1 MKSSLVIA
9 GRRYNIIFFLYY
21 DIIFMNKMDVVTE
34 EPSATDAVVTVVNVP
49 KYIFI
54 VPYRDR
60 EPHRV
65 FFSTY
70 IYKIMEDIPSDDW
83 TFYFIHQNDT
93 RPFNRGAMKN
103 IGFLALKEAYPN
115 HYKDIIFIFNDIDTL
130 PYDKNIINYYTDYG
144 VVKHFYG
151 FQFALGG
158 IFSIRGVDFE
168 RINGFPNYWAWGG
181 EDNLINERA
190 KQFGLTI
197 DRSNFY
203 TIGDK
208 NILQFADGMKR
219 LICRNELATS
229 IMPNNADGLT
239 KLTNVV
245 HVKYDETHMI
255 DVNAFNTYIHYSQL
269 HFEEQSLD
277 KINKIRV
284 SPLNA
289 VRNIKQLQ
297 SEYIIDANKKIHSIH
312 DPRALASVAAAAEGQ
327 QNMRKINANSSG
339 NIGVNTLNIPIQS
352 KMPFMMFDERNTR
365 RNIVGMAIPQD
376 RPIITEQER
385 QNRIAVE
392 AATAAA
398 AGVTPNNGRVYQNIK
413 QHADILIPLQRP
425 SNHQNPLTNRHFGM
439 RALFM

>member
-1 MKSSLVIA
+1 MGEEESTLP
-9 GRRYNIIFFLYY
+9 IIH
-21 DIIFMNKMDVVTE
+21 I
-34 EPSATDAVVTVVNVP
+34 P
-49 KYIFI
+49 KYVFI

-65 FFSTY
+65 LFSTY
-70 IYKIMEDIPSDDW
+70 IYKIMEDIPRKDW
-83 TFYFIHQNDT
+83 TYYFIHQNDK

-115 HYKDIIFIFNDIDTL
+115 NYKDIIFIFNDIDTL
-130 PYDKNIINYYTDYG
+130 PYDKNILNYHTEYG

-203 TIGDK
+203 TIGDSR
-208 NILQFADGMKR
+208 ILQFADGMKR
-219 LICRNELATS
+219 LICRDELATS
-229 IMPNNADGLT
+229 IMPNNTDGIS
-239 KLTNVV
+239 KLTNVAYI
-245 HVKYDETHMI
+245 KYDDTHMV
-255 DVNAFNTYIHYSQL
+255 DVNSFDTYIHYSQL

-277 KINKIRV
+277 KLNKIRV

-289 VRNIKQLQ
+289 LRNIKQLH
-297 SEYIIDANKKIHSIH
+297 SEYVVDANKQIHSIH
-312 DPRALASVAAAAEGQ
+312 AASASAAPAALAAGQ
-327 QNMRKINANSSG
+327 LANIQLMRKING
-339 NIGVNTLNIPIQS
+339 GVNTLNMPIQS
-352 KMPFMMFDERNTR
+352 NIPFMMNHNMMMGDKKPRQHTGL
-365 RNIVGMAIPQD
+365 VIPQD
-376 RPIITEQER
+376 RTIITEEEKHR
-385 QNRIAVE
+385 RIAE
-392 AATAAA
+392 ATVA
-398 AGVTPNNGRVYQNIK
+398 NGRLYQNVK
-413 QHADILIPLQRP
+413 QKSDIIIPFQKQQPVSGLRAHRQ
-425 SNHQNPLTNRHFGM
+425 FGM

>member
-1 MKSSLVIA
+1 
-9 GRRYNIIFFLYY
+9 
-21 DIIFMNKMDVVTE
+21 MDVDITSLE
-34 EPSATDAVVTVVNVP
+34 NTADAATATATAAVVP

-70 IYKIMEDIPSDDW
+70 IYKIMEDIPREDW
-83 TFYFIHQNDT
+83 TFYFIHQNDK

-115 HYKDIIFIFNDIDTL
+115 HYKDIIFIFNDIDTI
-130 PYDKNIINYYTDYG
+130 PYDKNILNYYTDYG

-197 DRSNFY
+197 DRNNFY

-219 LICRNELATS
+219 LICRDELATS
-229 IMPNNADGLT
+229 IMPNNTDGLT

-255 DVNAFNTYIHYSQL
+255 DVNSFDTYIHYSQL
-269 HFEEQSLD
+269 NFEEQSLD
-277 KINKIRV
+277 KVNKIRV
-284 SPLNA
+284 SPLQA

-312 DPRALASVAAAAEGQ
+312 SIHADHLETS
-327 QNMRKINANSSG
+327 RKIIND
-339 NIGVNTLNIPIQS
+339 GVNTVNVPIMTNLPFEMNRDMMLMNRRKAGLIIP
-352 KMPFMMFDERNTR
+352 N
-365 RNIVGMAIPQD
+365 D
-376 RPIITEQER
+376 RPMITEYER
-385 QNRIAVE
+385 QNQIAMD
-392 AATAAA
+392 AAERLTS
-398 AGVTPNNGRVYQNIK
+398 VNRVYQNVK
-413 QHADILIPLQRP
+413 QNADMMIPLQRG
-425 SNHQNPLTNRHFGM
+425 NTTMGLHGQKRFGM

>member
-1 MKSSLVIA
+1 
-9 GRRYNIIFFLYY
+9 
-21 DIIFMNKMDVVTE
+21 
-34 EPSATDAVVTVVNVP
+34 
-49 KYIFI
+49 
-54 VPYRDR
+54 
-60 EPHRV
+60 
-65 FFSTY
+65 
-70 IYKIMEDIPSDDW
+70 MEDIPREDW
-83 TFYFIHQNDT
+83 TFYFIHQNDK

-115 HYKDIIFIFNDIDTL
+115 HYKDIIFIFNDIDTI
-130 PYDKNIINYYTDYG
+130 PYDKNILNYYTDYG

-197 DRSNFY
+197 DRNNFY

-219 LICRNELATS
+219 LICRDELATS
-229 IMPNNADGLT
+229 IMPNNTDGLT

-255 DVNAFNTYIHYSQL
+255 DVNSFDTYIHYSQL
-269 HFEEQSLD
+269 NFEEQSLD
-277 KINKIRV
+277 KVNKIRV
-284 SPLNA
+284 SPLQA

-312 DPRALASVAAAAEGQ
+312 SIHSIHADHLETS
-327 QNMRKINANSSG
+327 RKIIND
-339 NIGVNTLNIPIQS
+339 GVNTVNVPIMTNLPFEMNRDMMLMNRRKAGLIIP
-352 KMPFMMFDERNTR
+352 N
-365 RNIVGMAIPQD
+365 D
-376 RPIITEQER
+376 RPMITEHER
-385 QNRIAVE
+385 QNQIAMD
-392 AATAAA
+392 AAERLTS
-398 AGVTPNNGRVYQNIK
+398 VNRVYQNVK
-413 QHADILIPLQRP
+413 QNADMMIPLQRG
-425 SNHQNPLTNRHFGM
+425 NTAMGLHGQKRFGM

>member
-1 MKSSLVIA
+1 M
-9 GRRYNIIFFLYY
+9 G
-21 DIIFMNKMDVVTE
+21 E
-34 EPSATDAVVTVVNVP
+34 EETSHSNTHIP
-49 KYIFI
+49 KYVFI

-70 IYKIMEDIPSDDW
+70 IYKIMENIPSEDW
-83 TFYFIHQNDT
+83 TFYFIHQNDK

-115 HYKDIIFIFNDIDTL
+115 HYKDIIFIFNDVDTL
-130 PYDKNIINYYTDYG
+130 PYDKNILNYHTEYG
-144 VVKHFYG
+144 VIKHFYG

-190 KQFGLTI
+190 KQFGITI

-203 TIGDK
+203 TIGDSH
-208 NILQFADGMKR
+208 ILQFADGMKR
-219 LICRNELATS
+219 LICRDELATS
-229 IMPNNADGLT
+229 IMPNNTDGLT
-239 KLTNVV
+239 KLTNISYI
-245 HVKYDETHMI
+245 KYDETHMI
-255 DVNAFNTYIHYSQL
+255 DVNTFETYIHYSQL

-277 KINKIRV
+277 RLNKIRV

-297 SEYIIDANKKIHSIH
+297 SEYIVDANKQIHSIH
-312 DPRALASVAAAAEGQ
+312 AATAAASAGQ
-327 QNMRKINANSSG
+327 ATNSHLMRKING
-339 NIGVNTLNIPIQS
+339 GVNTVNVPIQTN
-352 KMPFMMFDERNTR
+352 MPFMMLGDRKPR
-365 RNIVGMAIPQD
+365 RNIGLAIPQD
-376 RPIITEQER
+376 RTIITEEER
-385 QNRIAVE
+385 NRRIAV
-392 AATAAA
+392 AAMATNTA
-398 AGVTPNNGRVYQNIK
+398 TTNGRIYQNVKQNADIVIPFQK
-413 QHADILIPLQRP
+413 QHPVTGLHGQK
-425 SNHQNPLTNRHFGM
+425 QFGM

>member
-1 MKSSLVIA
+1 MDEETSLPNTHI
-9 GRRYNIIFFLYY
+9 
-21 DIIFMNKMDVVTE
+21 
-34 EPSATDAVVTVVNVP
+34 P
-49 KYIFI
+49 KYVFI

-70 IYKIMEDIPSDDW
+70 IYKIMEDIPSEDW
-83 TFYFIHQNDT
+83 TFYFIHQNDK

-130 PYDKNIINYYTDYG
+130 PYDKNILNYHTEYG

-190 KQFGLTI
+190 KHFGLTI

-203 TIGDK
+203 TIGDS

-219 LICRNELATS
+219 LICRDELATS
-229 IMPNNADGLT
+229 IMPNNTDGLS
-239 KLTNVV
+239 KLINVTYM
-245 HVKYDETHMI
+245 KYDDTHMV
-255 DVNAFNTYIHYSQL
+255 DVNAFDTYIHFSQL

-277 KINKIRV
+277 RLNKIRV

-289 VRNIKQLQ
+289 LRNIKQLQ
-297 SEYIIDANKKIHSIH
+297 SEYIVDANKQIHSIH
-312 DPRALASVAAAAEGQ
+312 AARAATTERGQ
-327 QNMRKINANSSG
+327 SENSNLMRKING
-339 NIGVNTLNIPIQS
+339 GVNTVNVPIQS
-352 KMPFMMFDERNTR
+352 KMPFMIMGDR
-365 RNIVGMAIPQD
+365 RPRQNIGLAIPQD
-376 RPIITEQER
+376 RIIITEEER
-385 QNRIAVE
+385 NRRI
-392 AATAAA
+392 AAA
-398 AGVTPNNGRVYQNIK
+398 AIATNTTNSRIYQNVK
-413 QHADILIPLQRP
+413 QNSDIIIPFQKQQPVTGLRGQR
-425 SNHQNPLTNRHFGM
+425 QFGM

>member
-1 MKSSLVIA
+1 MDEETSLPNTHI
-9 GRRYNIIFFLYY
+9 
-21 DIIFMNKMDVVTE
+21 
-34 EPSATDAVVTVVNVP
+34 P
-49 KYIFI
+49 KYVFI

-70 IYKIMEDIPSDDW
+70 IYKIMEDIPREDW
-83 TFYFIHQNDT
+83 TFYFIHQNDK

-103 IGFLALKEAYPN
+103 IGFLALKEAFPN
-115 HYKDIIFIFNDIDTL
+115 HYKDIIFIFNDVDTL
-130 PYDKNIINYYTDYG
+130 PYDKNILNYYTDYG
-144 VVKHFYG
+144 VIKHFYG

-190 KQFGLTI
+190 KQFGLTV

-219 LICRNELATS
+219 LICRDELATS
-229 IMPNNADGLT
+229 IMPNNTDGLS

-245 HVKYDETHMI
+245 HVKYDDTHMV
-255 DVNAFNTYIHYSQL
+255 DVDSFDTFIHYSQL
-269 HFEEQSLD
+269 NFEEQSLD
-277 KINKIRV
+277 KVNKIRV
-284 SPLNA
+284 SPLQA

-312 DPRALASVAAAAEGQ
+312 APSASEAAAAAAAAVGQ

-339 NIGVNTLNIPIQS
+339 DIGVNTLNVPIQS
-352 KMPFMMFDERNTR
+352 KMPFMMFGERNMR
-365 RNIVGMAIPQD
+365 QNIVGMTIPQD
-376 RPIITEQER
+376 RLIITEQEK
-385 QNRIAVE
+385 QNKIAAE
-392 AATAAA
+392 AAAAA
-398 AGVTPNNGRVYQNIK
+398 AGVTPNNGRIYQNIK
-413 QHADILIPLQRP
+413 QHADILIPLQRS